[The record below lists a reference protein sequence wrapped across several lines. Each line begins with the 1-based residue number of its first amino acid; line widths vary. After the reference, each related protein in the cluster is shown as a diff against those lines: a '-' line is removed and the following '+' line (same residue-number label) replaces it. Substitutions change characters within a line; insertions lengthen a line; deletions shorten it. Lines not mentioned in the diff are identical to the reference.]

1 MRTWLLGVSLL
12 ILLVSASAGY
22 FIVDQYAPPPAL
34 QGAYLQPAR
43 KLDNFRLIDHHEQA
57 FTRERLEGQWHLV
70 SYGYTNCPDICP
82 MTLARLA
89 GLVQR
94 LEREQV
100 YPDLQVLFYSV
111 DGERD
116 TPEVLA
122 QYTPHFNEDFI
133 GLTRPESGGRGHRAF
148 EQSLGILAD
157 VQSGGDWVNHGVML
171 MLLNPEAQLQAIFKP
186 ERNEH
191 GLHHFSEEQLFRDYR
206 AVREYYAQR
215 H

>member
-1 MRTWLLGVSLL
+1 MRIWLLCASVLVLL
-12 ILLVSASAGY
+12 LSGTAGY
-22 FIVDQYAPPPAL
+22 LIIDQYAPPPQL

-43 KLDNFRLIDHHEQA
+43 KVESFQLVDHHQKA
-57 FTRERLEGQWHLV
+57 FTRDHLKGQWHLV
-70 SYGYTNCPDICP
+70 TYGYTHCPDICP

-89 GLVQR
+89 GLVER

-133 GLTRPESGGRGHRAF
+133 GLTRSGSGRRGHRAF

-157 VQSGGDWVNHGVML
+157 VQSEEGWVNHGVML

-186 ERNEH
+186 ERNKH
-191 GLHHFSEEQLFRDYR
+191 GLHHFTEEQLFRDYR
-206 AVREYYAQR
+206 AVRDYYSQR